1 MTPRVLLKYNAE
13 GKEMVKSNAVTIR
26 ISDTEKAAI
35 KVRARNAGMSLSKYM
50 IYSSLCQAEKAQRRS
65 PHINAK
71 GT

>member
-1 MTPRVLLKYNAE
+1 
-13 GKEMVKSNAVTIR
+13 MVKSNAVTIR
-26 ISDTEKAAI
+26 ISDSEKAAI